1 MFNTKEKQNMKT
13 ETDLFL
19 EEQTEKKLNWIT
31 QNKFEQLP
39 KEVQRLRWDLFLLSD
54 GYRIDPDKDNN
65 PKRKAKMLA
74 IIQKLEQLKQTTQ

>member
-1 MFNTKEKQNMKT
+1 MKT

-54 GYRIDPDKDNN
+54 GYRIDTDKDNN